1 MVKSLKKAIYFFS
14 TLFFIGGLTFYY
26 SSRPNVYD
34 VRFPI
39 DFVPGIG
46 FPRTLVKIEGKPYR
60 FFIDTGSSS
69 CLSLEKE
76 LLDQIQEKQFLQ
88 NYITTNVG
96 GEIYP
101 VKAYR
106 IPLVKIW
113 YLEIKN
119 PEIIEASPGTT
130 VCKLPGI
137 IAKPSLEQQPGHIG
151 RAVISSMNWF
161 MDFHNA
167 AMFACGQLADRK
179 KDGYCLDKLLQ
190 VPFELDSLQGYIL
203 KAETD
208 LGIKRFMLDTGSG
221 HNLIKTSLL
230 KDKTLKDW
238 IPGKQRYHSSKF
250 VMNGRDFGSTA
261 FVPFELSSFFENLDG
276 ILGMEFFNE
285 YIVYLDF
292 EKKIAHIG
300 KSTECLGEEDLVKL
314 KNYDF
319 HLPDGITL
327 NN

>member
-1 MVKSLKKAIYFFS
+1 
-14 TLFFIGGLTFYY
+14 
-26 SSRPNVYD
+26 
-34 VRFPI
+34 
-39 DFVPGIG
+39 
-46 FPRTLVKIEGKPYR
+46 
-60 FFIDTGSSS
+60 
-69 CLSLEKE
+69 
-76 LLDQIQEKQFLQ
+76 
-88 NYITTNVG
+88 
-96 GEIYP
+96 
-101 VKAYR
+101 
-106 IPLVKIW
+106 
-113 YLEIKN
+113 
-119 PEIIEASPGTT
+119 
-130 VCKLPGI
+130 
-137 IAKPSLEQQPGHIG
+137 
-151 RAVISSMNWF
+151 
-161 MDFHNA
+161 
-167 AMFACGQLADRK
+167 
-179 KDGYCLDKLLQ
+179 
-190 VPFELDSLQGYIL
+190 
-203 KAETD
+203 
-208 LGIKRFMLDTGSG
+208 MLDTGSG